1 VPDLES
7 MFRNEMLKILLQQYL
22 PGADSGTAVTM
33 STIGCRGRAPRR
45 LMSGS
50 HPVGACTETGWLEV
64 DIAAA
69 AAVDR
74 AVADAEIG

>member
-1 VPDLES
+1 
-7 MFRNEMLKILLQQYL
+7 
-22 PGADSGTAVTM
+22 
-33 STIGCRGRAPRR
+33 
-45 LMSGS
+45 MSGS